1 MNGRPGADIVL
12 TRLIGYLQLAGI
24 AVDDTLLFE
33 LADIVRQGCES
44 GQRALFDW
52 SLAQLN
58 GRLVDTTPPVAAPMP
73 PLRRA
78 SIGYD
83 TPRHD
88 SSQRSGSAAITRR

>member
-1 MNGRPGADIVL
+1 MNGRPGADVVL
-12 TRLIGYLQLAGI
+12 IRLIGYLRLAGI
-24 AVDDTLLFE
+24 TIDDRLLFE
-33 LADIVRQGCES
+33 LTDIVRQGCES
-44 GQRALFDW
+44 SQRALFDW

-73 PLRRA
+73 PLQRA

-88 SSQRSGSAAITRR
+88 ISQRRDSAATTQR